1 MAAKTYT
8 KKVTKTSIE
17 DMPEAEIKDVAE
29 DTVEKTPSEIAKE
42 IVESKKSAIVEPKK
56 IKQFSNE
63 DMIPCICVRNNK
75 VVYHSTKT
83 DSRYE
88 WSGYG
93 DVCYVSYLDLVS
105 LMSMK
110 SSFLFDPC
118 FVIDDEDV
126 LADPRFS
133 RLTKIYEDFLMV
145 DNPEEFFDL
154 DVNTLRRKLEA
165 APKSFKDLIATTAIK
180 MVKEGT
186 FESLPKLKAIDEI
199 LGTGL
204 HDFI

>member
-1 MAAKTYT
+1 
-8 KKVTKTSIE
+8 
-17 DMPEAEIKDVAE
+17 
-29 DTVEKTPSEIAKE
+29 
-42 IVESKKSAIVEPKK
+42 
-56 IKQFSNE
+56 
-63 DMIPCICVRNNK
+63 
-75 VVYHSTKT
+75 
-83 DSRYE
+83 
-88 WSGYG
+88 
-93 DVCYVSYLDLVS
+93 
-105 LMSMK
+105 
-110 SSFLFDPC
+110 
-118 FVIDDEDV
+118 
-126 LADPRFS
+126 
-133 RLTKIYEDFLMV
+133 MV